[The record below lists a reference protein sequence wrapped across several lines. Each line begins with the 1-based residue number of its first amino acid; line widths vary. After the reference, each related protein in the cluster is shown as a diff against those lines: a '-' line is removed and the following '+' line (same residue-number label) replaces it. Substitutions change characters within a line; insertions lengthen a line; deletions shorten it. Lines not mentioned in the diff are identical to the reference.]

1 MASDWDPLLRT
12 EAGKPYWNTLQ
23 TFVAHERETHVVYP
37 APADVLA
44 ALQLT
49 PRAVVRVMILGQDP
63 YHGAGQAHGLSF
75 SVRHGM
81 PIPPSLANIFK
92 ELVADLGV
100 DTPSHG
106 NLERWA
112 AQGVLLVNSTLTV
125 QAAEPASHQGNG
137 WETFTDEIIRTVNN
151 KREHVVFVLW
161 GNAARKKRAFIDTSR
176 HTIIESAHPSPLS
189 AHRGFFGSKPFSR
202 TNAALSKAGQPTID
216 WELTEP

>member
-12 EAGKPYWNTLQ
+12 EASKPYWNALQ
-23 TFVAHERETHVVYP
+23 TFVAHERAAHVVYP

-49 PRAVVRVMILGQDP
+49 PYAAVRVMILGQDP
-63 YHGAGQAHGLSF
+63 YHGPGQAHGLSF
-75 SVRHGM
+75 SVRHGT

-92 ELVADLGV
+92 ELVSDLGAAA
-100 DTPSHG
+100 PSHG
-106 NLERWA
+106 NLEQWA

-125 QAAEPASHQGNG
+125 RAAEPTSHQGNG
-137 WETFTDEIIRTVNN
+137 WETFTDEIIRSVNS

-161 GNAARKKRAFIDTSR
+161 GNAARKKRAFLDASR

-189 AHRGFFGSKPFSR
+189 AYRGFFGSKPFSR
-202 TNAALSKAGQPTID
+202 TNDALAKAGQPAID

>member
-12 EAGKPYWNTLQ
+12 EASKPYWNALQ
-23 TFVAHERETHVVYP
+23 TFVAHERAAHVVYP

-49 PRAVVRVMILGQDP
+49 PYAAVRVMILGQDP
-63 YHGAGQAHGLSF
+63 YHGPGQAHGLSF
-75 SVRHGM
+75 SVRHGT

-92 ELVADLGV
+92 ELVSDLGAAA
-100 DTPSHG
+100 PSHG
-106 NLERWA
+106 NLEQWA

-125 QAAEPASHQGNG
+125 RAAEPTSHQGNG

-161 GNAARKKRAFIDTSR
+161 GNAARKKTAFIDTSR

-202 TNAALSKAGQPTID
+202 TNAALANAGQPPID
-216 WELTEP
+216 WQLTES

>member
-12 EAGKPYWNTLQ
+12 EASKPYWNALQ
-23 TFVAHERETHVVYP
+23 TFVAHERAAHVVYP

-49 PRAVVRVMILGQDP
+49 PYAAVRVMILGQDP
-63 YHGAGQAHGLSF
+63 YHGPGQAHGLSF
-75 SVRHGM
+75 SVRHGT

-92 ELVADLGV
+92 ELVSDLGAAA
-100 DTPSHG
+100 PSHG
-106 NLERWA
+106 NLEQWA

-125 QAAEPASHQGNG
+125 RAAEPTSHQGNG

-161 GNAARKKRAFIDTSR
+161 GNAARKKTAFIDTSR

-202 TNAALSKAGQPTID
+202 TNAALAKAGQPTID
-216 WELTEP
+216 WEITEP

>member
-1 MASDWDPLLRT
+1 MASDWDPLLHT
-12 EAGKPYWNTLQ
+12 EASKPYWNTLQ
-23 TFVAHERETHVVYP
+23 TFVTHERETHVVYP

-49 PRAVVRVMILGQDP
+49 PCDSVRVMILGQDP

-75 SVRHGM
+75 SVRRDM

-92 ELVADLGV
+92 ELATDLGV
-100 DTPSHG
+100 AAPSHG
-106 NLERWA
+106 NLEQWA

-125 QAAEPASHQGNG
+125 RAAEPASHQGNG

-161 GNAARKKRAFIDTSR
+161 GNAARKKRALIDTSR

-202 TNAALSKAGQPTID
+202 SNAALAKAGQRTIN

>member
-1 MASDWDPLLRT
+1 MASDWDPLLFT
-12 EAGKPYWNTLQ
+12 EASKPYWDTLQ

-37 APADVLA
+37 AAADVLA

-49 PRAVVRVMILGQDP
+49 PYAAVRVMILGQDP
-63 YHGAGQAHGLSF
+63 YHGAGQAQGLSF
-75 SVRHGM
+75 SVRHGT

-125 QAAEPASHQGNG
+125 RAAEPASHQGNG
-137 WETFTDEIIRTVNN
+137 WETFTDEIIRTVND

-161 GNAARKKRAFIDTSR
+161 GNAARKKRAFIDAAR

-202 TNAALSKAGQPTID
+202 TNAALVTAGQPPID
-216 WELTEP
+216 WQLAEP

>member
-1 MASDWDPLLRT
+1 
-12 EAGKPYWNTLQ
+12 LQ
-23 TFVAHERETHVVYP
+23 TFVTHERETHVVYP

-49 PRAVVRVMILGQDP
+49 PCDSVRVMILGQDP

-75 SVRHGM
+75 SVRRDM

-92 ELVADLGV
+92 ELATDLGV
-100 DTPSHG
+100 AAPSHG
-106 NLERWA
+106 NLEQWA

-125 QAAEPASHQGNG
+125 RAAEPASHQGNG
-137 WETFTDEIIRTVNN
+137 WETFTDEIIRTVNK

-161 GNAARKKRAFIDTSR
+161 GNAARKKRALIDTSR

-202 TNAALSKAGQPTID
+202 TNAALAKAGQRTIK

>member
-12 EAGKPYWNTLQ
+12 EASKPYWNALQ
-23 TFVAHERETHVVYP
+23 SFVAQERETHVVYP

-49 PRAVVRVMILGQDP
+49 PYAAVRLMILGQDP

-75 SVRHGM
+75 SVRHGT

-92 ELVADLGV
+92 ELATDLGAG
-100 DTPSHG
+100 TPSHG
-106 NLERWA
+106 NLERWT
-112 AQGVLLVNSTLTV
+112 AQGVLLLNSTLTV

-161 GNAARKKRAFIDTSR
+161 GNTARKKRAFIDTSR

-202 TNAALSKAGQPTID
+202 ANAALATAGQPPID
-216 WELTEP
+216 WQLAEP

>member
-1 MASDWDPLLRT
+1 MASDWDPLLHT
-12 EAGKPYWNTLQ
+12 EASKPYWNTLQ
-23 TFVAHERETHVVYP
+23 TFVTHERETHVVYP

-49 PRAVVRVMILGQDP
+49 PCDSVRVMILGQDP

-75 SVRHGM
+75 SVRRGM

-92 ELVADLGV
+92 ELATDLGV
-100 DTPSHG
+100 AAPSHG
-106 NLERWA
+106 NLEQWA

-125 QAAEPASHQGNG
+125 RAAEPASHQGNG

-161 GNAARKKRAFIDTSR
+161 GNAARKKRALIDTSR

-202 TNAALSKAGQPTID
+202 TNAALAKAGQRTIN

>member
-1 MASDWDPLLRT
+1 MASDWDPLLHT
-12 EAGKPYWNTLQ
+12 EASKPYWNTLQ
-23 TFVAHERETHVVYP
+23 TFVTHERETHVVYP

-49 PRAVVRVMILGQDP
+49 PCDSVRVMILGQDP

-75 SVRHGM
+75 SVRRDM

-92 ELVADLGV
+92 ELATDLGV
-100 DTPSHG
+100 AAPSHG
-106 NLERWA
+106 NLEQWA

-125 QAAEPASHQGNG
+125 RAAEPASHQGNG

-161 GNAARKKRAFIDTSR
+161 GNAARKKRALIDTSR

-202 TNAALSKAGQPTID
+202 TNTALAKAGQRTIN

>member
-1 MASDWDPLLRT
+1 MASDWDPLLHT
-12 EAGKPYWNTLQ
+12 EASKPYWNTLQ
-23 TFVAHERETHVVYP
+23 TFVTHERETHVVYP

-49 PRAVVRVMILGQDP
+49 PCDSVRVMILGQDP

-75 SVRHGM
+75 SVRRDM

-92 ELVADLGV
+92 ELATDLGV
-100 DTPSHG
+100 AAPSHG
-106 NLERWA
+106 NLEQWA

-125 QAAEPASHQGNG
+125 RAAEPASHQGNG

-161 GNAARKKRAFIDTSR
+161 GNAARKKRALIDTSR

-202 TNAALSKAGQPTID
+202 TNAALAKAGQRTIN

>member
-1 MASDWDPLLRT
+1 MASDWDPLLHT
-12 EAGKPYWNTLQ
+12 EASKPYWNTLQ
-23 TFVAHERETHVVYP
+23 TFVTHERETHVVYP

-49 PRAVVRVMILGQDP
+49 PYASVRVMILGQDP

-75 SVRHGM
+75 SVRHGT

-92 ELVADLGV
+92 ELVTDLGV
-100 DTPSHG
+100 ATPSHG

-112 AQGVLLVNSTLTV
+112 AQGVLLLNSTLTV
-125 QAAEPASHQGNG
+125 RGAEPASHQGNG
-137 WETFTDEIIRTVNN
+137 WETFTDEIIRTVNY

-202 TNAALSKAGQPTID
+202 TNAALAKAGQPTIH
-216 WELTEP
+216 WEITEP

>member
-1 MASDWDPLLRT
+1 MASDWDPLLHT
-12 EAGKPYWNTLQ
+12 EASKPYWNTLQ
-23 TFVAHERETHVVYP
+23 TFVTHERETHVVYP

-49 PRAVVRVMILGQDP
+49 PCDSVRVMILGQDP

-75 SVRHGM
+75 SVRRGM

-92 ELVADLGV
+92 ELATDLGV
-100 DTPSHG
+100 AAPSHG
-106 NLERWA
+106 NLEQWA

-125 QAAEPASHQGNG
+125 RAAEPASHQGNG
-137 WETFTDEIIRTVNN
+137 WETFTDEIIRTVNS

-161 GNAARKKRAFIDTSR
+161 GNAARKKRALIDTSR

-202 TNAALSKAGQPTID
+202 TNAALAKAGQRTIN

>member
-12 EAGKPYWNTLQ
+12 EASKPYWNALQ
-23 TFVAHERETHVVYP
+23 TFVAHERAAHVVYP

-49 PRAVVRVMILGQDP
+49 PYAAVRVMILGQDP
-63 YHGAGQAHGLSF
+63 YHGPGQAHGLSF
-75 SVRHGM
+75 SVRHGT

-92 ELVADLGV
+92 ELVSDLGAAA
-100 DTPSHG
+100 PSHG
-106 NLERWA
+106 NLEQWA

-125 QAAEPASHQGNG
+125 RAAEPTSHQGNG

-161 GNAARKKRAFIDTSR
+161 GNAARKKTAFIDTLR

-202 TNAALSKAGQPTID
+202 TNAALAKAGQPTID
-216 WELTEP
+216 WEITEP

>member
-12 EAGKPYWNTLQ
+12 EASKPYWNALQ
-23 TFVAHERETHVVYP
+23 TFVAHERETQVVYP

-49 PRAVVRVMILGQDP
+49 PYAAVRVMILGQDP
-63 YHGAGQAHGLSF
+63 YHGPGQAHGLSF
-75 SVRHGM
+75 SVRRGM

-92 ELVADLGV
+92 ELATDLGAP
-100 DTPSHG
+100 TPSHG

-112 AQGVLLVNSTLTV
+112 AQGVLLLNSTLTV
-125 QAAEPASHQGNG
+125 RGAEPESHQGNG

-151 KREHVVFVLW
+151 KRQHVVFVLW

-202 TNAALSKAGQPTID
+202 TNAALATAGQPPVD
-216 WELTEP
+216 WQLAEP

>member
-1 MASDWDPLLRT
+1 MASDWDPLLHT
-12 EAGKPYWNTLQ
+12 EASKPYWNTLQ
-23 TFVAHERETHVVYP
+23 TFVTHERETHVVYP

-49 PRAVVRVMILGQDP
+49 PCDSVRVMILGQDP

-75 SVRHGM
+75 SVRRDM

-92 ELVADLGV
+92 ELATDLGV
-100 DTPSHG
+100 AAPSHG
-106 NLERWA
+106 NLEQWA

-125 QAAEPASHQGNG
+125 RAAEPASHQGNG
-137 WETFTDEIIRTVNN
+137 WETFTDEIIRTVNS

-161 GNAARKKRAFIDTSR
+161 GNAARKKRALIDTSR

-202 TNAALSKAGQPTID
+202 TNTALAKAGQRTIN

>member
-12 EAGKPYWNTLQ
+12 EASKPYWNALQ
-23 TFVAHERETHVVYP
+23 TFVAHERAAHVVYP

-49 PRAVVRVMILGQDP
+49 PYAAVRVMILGQDP
-63 YHGAGQAHGLSF
+63 YHGPGQAHGLSF
-75 SVRHGM
+75 SVRHGT

-92 ELVADLGV
+92 ELVSDLGAAA
-100 DTPSHG
+100 PSHG
-106 NLERWA
+106 NLEQWA

-125 QAAEPASHQGNG
+125 RAAEPTSHQGNG

-161 GNAARKKRAFIDTSR
+161 GNAARKKTAFIDTSR

-202 TNAALSKAGQPTID
+202 TNAALATAGQPTID
-216 WELTEP
+216 WEITEP